1 MSIQSRKEEHVNLAL
16 SGKATFREK
25 TNGFEQYELV
35 YNALPEINLAD
46 VDTRTLFCGAQLL
59 SPFLVTGMTGGYP
72 NAENINRSIAEACA
86 ECGIAMGVG
95 SMRAALE
102 QTGSD
107 PTFSVVRQ
115 FSDRVPILANIGAA
129 QAALWHREGTLAQY
143 VDRAVSLIGARALAV
158 HLNPL
163 QELLQPEGEPR
174 FRGVLDAIAALI
186 RTNNVPII
194 VKEVGAGIT
203 GNVARRLAD
212 VGVTMIDVAGAGGT
226 SWAGIEI
233 LRRADAEQVNHLWD
247 VGTPTAECI
256 RQCVGVVPTVIA
268 SGGISTGTEAAKA
281 LAMGAHL
288 VGTARPVLEAY
299 AQGGTEAIV
308 QFVRNWELHL
318 RQWMFIMGC
327 SKLNDL
333 RDPST
338 IQRIL

>member
-163 QELLQPEGEPR
+163 QEL
-174 FRGVLDAIAALI
+174 
-186 RTNNVPII
+186 PII

>member
-25 TNGFEQYELV
+25 TNGFDRYELV
-35 YNALPEINLAD
+35 YNALPELDLAD
-46 VDTRTLFCGAQLL
+46 VETRTTFCGVELA

-102 QTGSD
+102 QSGPD
-107 PTFSVVRQ
+107 PTFTVVRQ
-115 FSDRVPILANIGAA
+115 FSDRVPIVANIGAA
-129 QAALWHREGTLAQY
+129 QAALWHRAGTLDNIVQ
-143 VDRAVSLIGARALAV
+143 RAISMIGARALAV

-174 FRGVLDAIAALI
+174 FRGVLAAIAELI
-186 RTNNVPII
+186 RSNEVPII
-194 VKEVGAGIT
+194 VKEVGAGISAD
-203 GNVARRLAD
+203 VARRLAD

-233 LRRADAEQVNHLWD
+233 LRRQDAEMVDHLWD
-247 VGTPTAECI
+247 VGIPTAECVL
-256 RQCVGVVPTVIA
+256 QCSGIVPTIIA
-268 SGGISTGTEAAKA
+268 SGGITNGTDATKA
-281 LAMGAHL
+281 LAAGAHI

-299 AQGGTEAIV
+299 ARGGTEAIV
-308 QFVRNWELHL
+308 QFIREWELHL
-318 RQWMFIMGC
+318 RQWMFLTGSESI
-327 SKLNDL
+327 SALQ
-333 RDPST
+333 RPST
-338 IQRIL
+338 IRQLS